1 MEEDGCSMNDVRA
14 YVLGLKNKFRGAV
27 LINDLST
34 LGLGPKIIW
43 GLDVNDFEIEFLEGM
58 IDQNKCRVILGR
70 ELSYSELSC
79 ALGHLEMYEEFL
91 SDGPEWGVFLEDD
104 ARLGDEFFLLISQ
117 APSLLAP
124 AVLSLASFKDPRFE
138 PRPFPLLRENLDD
151 LAFANFFKCAIP
163 PVLAHGYLM
172 NRTAAL
178 IAVHTLRGKKIF
190 TPADFPFDFRNSVSF
205 YVSETEYVGVRQIP
219 STIEASRVLS
229 LTEKHPNKLIENFKR
244 RLRVLI
250 DYSGWGVLRARKIGI
265 SGKFYYREKVILR
278 QAYKR
283 FRKQRSSEFL
293 Q

>member
-1 MEEDGCSMNDVRA
+1 MREDGYSMSDVKA
-14 YVLGLKNKFRGAV
+14 YVLGLKNKFRGAA

-34 LGLGPKIIW
+34 LGLGPKIVW
-43 GLDVNDFEIEFLEGM
+43 GLDVDDFEVEFLDGM
-58 IDQNKCRVILGR
+58 IDQNKCRAILGR

-91 SDGPEWGVFLEDD
+91 SDGSEWGVFLEDD
-104 ARLGDEFFLLISQ
+104 ARLGDEFFLLVSH
-117 APSLLAP
+117 ATSLLAP
-124 AVLSLASFKDPRFE
+124 AVLSLASLNDPRFE
-138 PRPFPLLRENLDD
+138 PRPFPLLRENLDN
-151 LAFANFFKCAIP
+151 LAFTNFFKCAIP

-172 NRTAAL
+172 NRSAAL

-229 LTEKHPNKLIENFKR
+229 LRDKNPNKLIEYLKR

-250 DYSGWGVLRARKIGI
+250 DYSGWGVLRARKLGI
-265 SGKFYYREKVILR
+265 SGKFYFREKVMLR
-278 QAYKR
+278 QAYKK
-283 FRKQRSSEFL
+283 FRKQSSSKFL